1 MLSQIYIQGGKIYY
15 MKRFLSFG
23 NEITI
28 KIKGNG
34 EQTFIGNYNNQIESL
49 YINDKESN
57 FNKNSK
63 TINLEDDLSEIKI
76 KINLTNIHRFDK
88 LFAECYNITE
98 IDLSNFG
105 KSSIYGMNEMFYNC
119 YSLTSIKFGKFD
131 TSQARDMQNMFKN
144 CRSLKALNL
153 INFDTSKVN
162 NMYEMFSGCSNLVY
176 LNLSSFKLTNVNDV
190 HQMFDGCSN
199 LTLLDLSFFH
209 LNDSIR
215 TDNIFSGTPLKMVI
229 YMEEENS
236 KIENI
241 LQGNCNEIEIYQD
254 EEKEKFYFSCQ
265 DINLTNIEIIINKY
279 LELDAEYIL
288 DTSLNITNSI
298 EIINKDINSTNNIF
312 EDETSS
318 SYNINIYKI
327 TTLSNQSL
335 QDSSFIYF
343 GDCENLL
350 KSGQNLNNDTEELY
364 IYKKENFIEGIK
376 IPIIEYEIY
385 SKNGT
390 KLNLDIC
397 KNNNINVTYF
407 ITVPINE
414 TELFKYDPESDF
426 YKNRCDKYTTEN
438 NTDITLYD
446 RKNEYNEKN
455 LSLCEINCT
464 FKEYNSSTSKVK
476 CECLINT
483 GFNKLNKSQ
492 IDYLYKLKSDKN
504 VINMNVMKC
513 SEILTSK
520 EDLKS
525 ILDFFY

>member
-1 MLSQIYIQGGKIYY
+1 MKMKYFSKIFNNFLMFNRSIILILIMLSQIYIQEGKIYY

-131 TSQARDMQNMFKN
+131 TSQVRDMQNMFKN

-199 LTLLDLSFFH
+199 LTLLDLSFF
-209 LNDSIR
+209 I
-215 TDNIFSGTPLKMVI
+215 
-229 YMEEENS
+229 
-236 KIENI
+236 
-241 LQGNCNEIEIYQD
+241 
-254 EEKEKFYFSCQ
+254 
-265 DINLTNIEIIINKY
+265 
-279 LELDAEYIL
+279 
-288 DTSLNITNSI
+288 
-298 EIINKDINSTNNIF
+298 
-312 EDETSS
+312 
-318 SYNINIYKI
+318 
-327 TTLSNQSL
+327 
-335 QDSSFIYF
+335 
-343 GDCENLL
+343 
-350 KSGQNLNNDTEELY
+350 
-364 IYKKENFIEGIK
+364 
-376 IPIIEYEIY
+376 
-385 SKNGT
+385 
-390 KLNLDIC
+390 
-397 KNNNINVTYF
+397 
-407 ITVPINE
+407 
-414 TELFKYDPESDF
+414 
-426 YKNRCDKYTTEN
+426 
-438 NTDITLYD
+438 
-446 RKNEYNEKN
+446 
-455 LSLCEINCT
+455 
-464 FKEYNSSTSKVK
+464 
-476 CECLINT
+476 
-483 GFNKLNKSQ
+483 
-492 IDYLYKLKSDKN
+492 
-504 VINMNVMKC
+504 
-513 SEILTSK
+513 
-520 EDLKS
+520 
-525 ILDFFY
+525 